1 MDLIRLSVENEA
13 IFVKI
18 KAIIFM
24 KYILTNTNKLFFL
37 EISTISRSKH
47 KNEITENRLQR
58 IDSASNMLIRNRSLI
73 GYCILDASRRFSMR

>member
-24 KYILTNTNKLFFL
+24 KNILSITNKLIFL
-37 EISTISRSKH
+37 ETFTKSRSKH
-47 KNEITENRLQR
+47 KNEITKNRL
-58 IDSASNMLIRNRSLI
+58 
-73 GYCILDASRRFSMR
+73 